1 MYQWTLAFITDS
13 SSTAGWGPPW
23 PVISNNLGPDSL
35 YWEIPC
41 LLFFISLDS
50 LFLLTYFK
58 ITDHPYHHNVF
69 FVTTDISL
77 ACLANS
83 PHRTHYATSSPA
95 ACGCR
100 CTWPCWLFSLWI
112 YETPSRETLAQPL
125 CDPPFLPS
133 LSVIHCYVFPRPQ
146 YIVILFSISL
156 KLECISHPDPKLETE
171 ARR

>member
-1 MYQWTLAFITDS
+1 MDPCLYYRFFFHCWMRTPMACYLQQPGPRFTVLGNTLLAFFHFLRLPV
-13 SSTAGWGPPW
+13 PPH
-23 PVISNNLGPDSL
+23 
-35 YWEIPC
+35 
-41 LLFFISLDS
+41 F
-50 LFLLTYFK
+50 FK

-133 LSVIHCYVFPRPQ
+133 LSVIHCYVFPCPQ
-146 YIVILFSISL
+146 YIVRLFSISL